1 MQRLS
6 PKWPGLLFILVL
18 LACGLAQAEPAK
30 PHLSSRQCDFSTPYD
45 LRIADDGVWLRRD
58 DGRPRQVHIHD
69 GAISIDDQAQD
80 VSHDDI
86 QRLRRMEAM
95 TRDLVPA
102 VAGIARDA
110 VDIAF
115 DALAGVV
122 HVMSGSKAKARD
134 VERYRRQAL
143 AQIDDSLGKGHWDQR
158 RFDAEFEANVERAA
172 DDMAASLTRG
182 VLWTAFTGRAG
193 EMERRGNELEKDMDA
208 RMEARGQQLEQRAR
222 SLCDQVTALHALQ
235 QQLDLRYQ
243 GAPLQLLVPSP
254 HDNDDDEDTRSADH
268 QVARAPDAQ
277 P

>member
-6 PKWPGLLFILVL
+6 PKWPGLLIILVL
-18 LACGLAQAEPAK
+18 LACGTAQADPAK
-30 PHLSSRQCDFSTPYD
+30 PRLSSRQCDFSTPYD
-45 LRIADDGVWLRRD
+45 LRIADDGVWLQRTD
-58 DGRPRQVHIHD
+58 AQPRQVHIHD
-69 GAISIDDQAQD
+69 GAISIDDQAQA
-80 VSHDDI
+80 VSRDDA
-86 QRLRRMEAM
+86 QRLRRIEAM

-172 DDMAASLTRG
+172 DDMASSLTRG
-182 VLWTAFTGRAG
+182 VLWTVFTGRAD
-193 EMERRGNELEKDMDA
+193 EMERRSEAMEKDMDA

-222 SLCDQVTALHALQ
+222 SLCGQVTALHALQ
-235 QQLDLRYQ
+235 QQLDLRYR
-243 GAPLQLLVPSP
+243 GEPLQLLVPSP
-254 HDNDDDEDTRSADH
+254 HDGDGDDPAQTVDR
-268 QVARAPDAQ
+268 QVARAPEAQ